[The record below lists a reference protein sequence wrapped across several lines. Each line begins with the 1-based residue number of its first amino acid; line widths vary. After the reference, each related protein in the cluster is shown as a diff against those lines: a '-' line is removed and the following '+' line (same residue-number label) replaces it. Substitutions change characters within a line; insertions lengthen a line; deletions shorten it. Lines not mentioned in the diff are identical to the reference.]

1 MKELFDTAE
10 ALLIQFR
17 QLLFKT
23 DELRTKIRHNV
34 TELKLSD
41 EEMKVIRQL
50 LAERENFNLLAESLL
65 EILVDDNV
73 RGISAEKKIACS
85 MMLRAS
91 MEENIFGHQ

>member
-41 EEMKVIRQL
+41 EEIKVIRQL
-50 LAERENFNLLAESLL
+50 LAERENFHLLAE
-65 EILVDDNV
+65 
-73 RGISAEKKIACS
+73 RKKS
-85 MMLRAS
+85 RA
-91 MEENIFGHQ
+91 Q